1 MYFNDSNKN
10 VSLEHEFNEIFLK
23 PLNMRMKENILI
35 TWINLVNNLT
45 LEKLIIL
52 SNQFSMYFNDIKKIP
67 MQQINNRYLNLKIY
81 SIMFF
86 KNMTVQWNSNLS
98 KKEIFSMLNKNK
110 KDLDIKLPNEIKY
123 TAPFISEDC
132 KLK

>member
-23 PLNMRMKENILI
+23 PLHMSMRENILI

-45 LEKLIIL
+45 LERLIIL

-67 MQQINNRYLNLKIY
+67 MQQIDSRYLNLKIY

-86 KNMTVQWNSNLS
+86 RNMTVQWNPNLS
-98 KKEIFSMLNKNK
+98 KKEIFSMLNQNK
-110 KDLDIKLPNEIKY
+110 KNLDIKITE
-123 TAPFISEDC
+123 
-132 KLK
+132 